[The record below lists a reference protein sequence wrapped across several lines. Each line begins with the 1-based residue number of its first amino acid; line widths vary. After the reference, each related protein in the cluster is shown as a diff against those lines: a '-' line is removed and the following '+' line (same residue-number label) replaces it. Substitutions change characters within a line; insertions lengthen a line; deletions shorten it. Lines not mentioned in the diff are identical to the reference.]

1 MDKPGTKGESDDY
14 NHTTTITASIA
25 ELQCIIIEQNKIY
38 VNVHVRSVRYS
49 EYTHQYQRLL
59 TVHSGRMVLQYHLDL
74 IKTTLKR

>member
-38 VNVHVRSVRYS
+38 VNVHVRSVSCYS
-49 EYTHQYQRLL
+49 EYTTSVSKELYLS
-59 TVHSGRMVLQYHLDL
+59 HSTHEG
-74 IKTTLKR
+74 TTPG